1 MVAANAQG
9 PQMARDE
16 REEALWVSCPK
27 CDARP
32 GDVCNYNPLIT
43 EVFDFVAFR
52 LHYARVD
59 MMNTLA
65 TMEDDECL

>member
-1 MVAANAQG
+1 MV
-9 PQMARDE
+9 RDP

-32 GDVCNYNPLIT
+32 GDPCVRDPLVA
-43 EVFDFVAFR
+43 EVFEFTSFR

-59 MMNTLA
+59 MMELLA
-65 TMEDDECL
+65 TMEDD

>member
-1 MVAANAQG
+1 
-9 PQMARDE
+9 MALDK

-32 GDVCNYNPLIT
+32 GDHCEYNPLIA
-43 EVFDFVAFR
+43 EVFDFTAFR

-59 MMNTLA
+59 MMELLA
-65 TMEDDECL
+65 KMDDDE

>member
-1 MVAANAQG
+1 
-9 PQMARDE
+9 MARDE

-32 GDVCNYNPLIT
+32 GDVCEHNPLIA
-43 EVFDFVAFR
+43 EVLNFTSFR

-59 MMNTLA
+59 MMTLLA
-65 TMEDDECL
+65 KMENDE